1 MLSKDSINENFTQ
14 DESSNYKYPGRGS
27 FLTLSQRQHLNDCLE
42 MELRTEY
49 QQRIKIML
57 LADAG
62 LSQAKIC
69 SELNC
74 AQETARFWIFM
85 AKSGQTQSW
94 KSIPIGRPKIISDE
108 HLERLRE
115 LVCHSPR
122 EYGYPFQKW
131 TARWLNTHLRNEYD
145 VQVSDR
151 HISRLL
157 KQIGFSTKK
166 LES

>member
-1 MLSKDSINENFTQ
+1 MLSKDSVNKNFTQ
-14 DESSNYKYPGRGS
+14 DKSSNYQYPEKGS
-27 FLTLSQRQHLNDCLE
+27 FLTLSQRQHLNDSLE

-94 KSIPIGRPKIISDE
+94 KSIPIGRPKIISDD
-108 HLERLRE
+108 HLDRLRE

-151 HISRLL
+151 HINRLL